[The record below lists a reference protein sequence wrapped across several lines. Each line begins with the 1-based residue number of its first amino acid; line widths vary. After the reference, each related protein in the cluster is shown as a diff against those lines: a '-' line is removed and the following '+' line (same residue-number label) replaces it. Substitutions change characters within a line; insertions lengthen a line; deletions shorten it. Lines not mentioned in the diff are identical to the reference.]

1 MDNIYSINVSG
12 TEYSIGI
19 GNDSNCFRYYSED
32 DRFSL
37 NASTGSAHCYAYKG
51 LSFRTGEAY
60 PILLTSQG
68 SITMSSKGGFLA
80 RDSSGNITLTAG
92 NLTNYQNAE
101 LTLNSTDGSS
111 LYGYNSLTLTSSN
124 GGYESTIK
132 MDPHSITLSPS
143 MSNVTIHLGESSA
156 VFRVTVPS
164 DDYSLSFG
172 QISGLSVT
180 CAKFSLVTADS
191 RFSINTARLTYR
203 SMCLFGGQR
212 DGTDR
217 FYDTHNFVYTAG
229 GVVIQA
235 MYGYL
240 SSSYTNY
247 NTTTFLVCGG
257 ASAGTRKNAL
267 RVAGTKVYLATSYQ
281 SSGAGITELFE
292 WLDGNP
298 DNEDRVGHFV
308 TLIGEK
314 IRYAE
319 PEDGYVLGAVDPNPT
334 VVGDNGETWHGMH
347 KKDVFGR
354 NITERV
360 FVPKEVDKD
369 GNVLWEDH
377 YEDVEIMGE
386 DFDSSKPYVERW
398 ERQEYATISSKGKVV
413 LIDDGTCQVDKF
425 ATVGPGGIATHSDD
439 NVAVRVMKRVD
450 DTHVKV
456 FIDASFLVK
465 H

>member
-1 MDNIYSINVSG
+1 M
-12 TEYSIGI
+12 
-19 GNDSNCFRYYSED
+19 
-32 DRFSL
+32 
-37 NASTGSAHCYAYKG
+37 
-51 LSFRTGEAY
+51 
-60 PILLTSQG
+60 
-68 SITMSSKGGFLA
+68 
-80 RDSSGNITLTAG
+80 
-92 NLTNYQNAE
+92 
-101 LTLNSTDGSS
+101 
-111 LYGYNSLTLTSSN
+111 
-124 GGYESTIK
+124 
-132 MDPHSITLSPS
+132 
-143 MSNVTIHLGESSA
+143 
-156 VFRVTVPS
+156 
-164 DDYSLSFG
+164 
-172 QISGLSVT
+172 
-180 CAKFSLVTADS
+180 
-191 RFSINTARLTYR
+191 
-203 SMCLFGGQR
+203 
-212 DGTDR
+212 
-217 FYDTHNFVYTAG
+217 
-229 GVVIQA
+229 
-235 MYGYL
+235 
-240 SSSYTNY
+240 
-247 NTTTFLVCGG
+247 
-257 ASAGTRKNAL
+257 
-267 RVAGTKVYLATSYQ
+267 
-281 SSGAGITELFE
+281 
-292 WLDGNP
+292 
-298 DNEDRVGHFV
+298 
-308 TLIGEK
+308 IGEK